1 MEKSMQCA
9 VEKFVKA
16 KDIKIEF
23 SDVEAFAKKVALAQ
37 FAQYGMPTVP
47 DDLLKGYVDD
57 MMKDEKAMRNMMNNA
72 LEEKIIATMKDA
84 VKLDVKS
91 ISIEDFH
98 KMLSE

>member
-1 MEKSMQCA
+1 
-9 VEKFVKA
+9 
-16 KDIKIEF
+16 
-23 SDVEAFAKKVALAQ
+23 
-37 FAQYGMPTVP
+37 
-47 DDLLKGYVDD
+47 
-57 MMKDEKAMRNMMNNA
+57 MKDEKAMRNMMNNA